1 MVGFYIA
8 LFVIRPWEKLVPQ
21 LGELRIERVY
31 AIAMIAA
38 VTFEGWRF
46 RWSRQSVAVI
56 GFFAA
61 IAMSSVMAL
70 QTELAWDP
78 FYKYA
83 TLVVFY
89 FVLLSVVRSTYAL
102 LFVVTCYQT
111 AMGVYLFKALWEFF
125 INGAHHYTMG
135 VVRLIGIEFTFGGP
149 NDLATSIV
157 VSLPM
162 LLLLF
167 TVRHE
172 FTATWPK
179 WIRALIIPAC
189 LGYLAMA
196 IVALQLTKSRAGMVA
211 FVVFVGLVAL
221 RAQSWKVRFRLGL
234 GGLVFLALIW
244 VVLPADTKE
253 RLETIWNPKAGPA
266 SAHQSA
272 EGRVQGF
279 EAGMEMF
286 DRFPYLG
293 VGPGNF
299 VPYRV
304 RYLDGVPSEA
314 HNLVGQILGETGLV
328 SALAFVALIGVALV
342 NATKTVRLAKKWPN
356 DSTIQ
361 VLGRVARASREVI
374 LLLLFDGIFGHN
386 LFRFSWLWMAAFALL
401 SWDLAQRAMADRR
414 RGESLPTPSLSWPGG
429 AG

>member
-31 AIAMIAA
+31 AIAMIAV
-38 VTFEGWRF
+38 VTFEGWRI
-46 RWSRQSVAVI
+46 RWSRQTAAVAA
-56 GFFAA
+56 FFAA
-61 IAMSSVMAL
+61 IALSSVLAM
-70 QTELAWDP
+70 QTELAFDP

-102 LFVVTCYQT
+102 LFVVTCYQI

-135 VVRLIGIEFTFGGP
+135 VVRLIGIEYTFGGP

-167 TVRHE
+167 TVRNE

-179 WIRALIIPAC
+179 WIRMLTIPAC

-196 IVALQLTKSRAGMVA
+196 IVAIQLTKSRAGMVA

-221 RAQSWKVRFRLGL
+221 RAQSWKVRLRLAL

-279 EAGMEMF
+279 EAGMKMF
-286 DRFPYLG
+286 DRFPYFG

-314 HNLVGQILGETGLV
+314 HNLVGQILGETGLI
-328 SALAFVALIGVALV
+328 SAITFIGLIAVALL
-342 NATKTVRLAKKWPN
+342 NAGKTIRLANRWPH
-356 DSTIQ
+356 DPTIQ

-401 SWDLAQRAMADRR
+401 SWDLAQRTLADRR
-414 RGESLPTPSLSWPGG
+414 RRDAQPAAQVAWQG
-429 AG
+429 ASA